1 MLRLVLLD
9 ISTSRPNRGSDMERF
24 YIQNAI
30 TDIRGGVSLT
40 MVVIGYAETIRTTA
54 YWYGSKQY
62 DTVRALSG
70 GDDQPFGYRLPYNIP
85 LDVMVRLE
93 VSIDRRDPVIIYL
106 YQPTQPINNPTA
118 GTLRPSSYHSAT
130 RLGWEWGG
138 FQAVG
143 SGYSYEYSLEKE
155 GASQPEWSRLDYNV
169 EQMFFDGLD
178 PETTYTFRL
187 RMKDSEGYYSD
198 VLCSTQTTDIDQT
211 RVGFNDGGQFKRARV
226 WVNKDG
232 KIKKVNRIYRNVGGS
247 IKLIKNL

>member
-1 MLRLVLLD
+1 
-9 ISTSRPNRGSDMERF
+9 MERF
-24 YIQNAI
+24 YIQNAR

-40 MVVIGYAETIRTTA
+40 MIVIGYAETVRTTA

-62 DTVRALSG
+62 DEVRAISG
-70 GDDQPFGYRLPYNIP
+70 GHDQPFGYLVPFEIP

-93 VSIDRRDPVIIYL
+93 VSIDRGDPVIIYL

-130 RLGWEWGG
+130 RLGWEWSG

-155 GASQPEWSRLDYNV
+155 GASQPEWSRVNYNV

-198 VLCSTQTTDIDQT
+198 VLCSTATTDIDQT
-211 RVGFNDGGQFKRARV
+211 IVGFNDGGHFKRARV
-226 WVNKDG
+226 WVNEDG
-232 KIKKVNRIYRNVGGS
+232 KMKKVNMIYRNVGGS
-247 IKLIKNL
+247 IKLIKSL